1 MESTMTLDFFNDGNL
16 LWGSTIIA
24 LILLFILAI
33 VLLVGWKMNNKSPE
47 SVREPVSILKEE
59 YQKEN
64 FPEKEYINIKKVS

>member
-1 MESTMTLDFFNDGNL
+1 MESTMTLDFINDGSL

-33 VLLVGWKMNNKSPE
+33 VLLAGWKVNNKSPE
-47 SVREPVSILKEE
+47 SVKEPVSILKEE

>member
-1 MESTMTLDFFNDGNL
+1 MESTMTLDFINDGNL
-16 LWGSTIIA
+16 LWESTVIA

-33 VLLVGWKMNNKSPE
+33 VLLVGWKMNNKNPE
-47 SVREPVSILKEE
+47 SVKEPVSILKEE

>member
-47 SVREPVSILKEE
+47 SVQEPVSILKEE
-59 YQKEN
+59 YQKES

>member
-1 MESTMTLDFFNDGNL
+1 MESTMTLDFLNDGNL

-33 VLLVGWKMNNKSPE
+33 VLLVGWKVNNKSPE
-47 SVREPVSILKEE
+47 SVKEPVSILKEE